1 MYIEFMKKVAYAQN
15 SWFPAY
21 STTSIYAVEV
31 LYLYRV

>member
-1 MYIEFMKKVAYAQN
+1 MYTEFMNKVAYVQN
-15 SWFPAY
+15 SWLPDY